1 MLFMLLS
8 IMKEAL
14 PQFTVVTTACLNSRG
29 NDVLERVEK
38 FELSFI
44 AARCWPLNDYCPT
57 ISANGLSLSRIGT
70 SSKAHRALTHLR
82 QSEVQIFHK

>member
-1 MLFMLLS
+1 MLFVLLS

-44 AARCWPLNDYCPT
+44 AARCWPLNDFVLQYQH
-57 ISANGLSLSRIGT
+57 GLSLSRIGIR
-70 SSKAHRALTHLR
+70 STHTFLN
-82 QSEVQIFHK
+82 